1 MNLITGFERDMSSE
15 STNIE
20 HTEEDILKTARRI
33 IKLGPIC
40 DSCLGRQFA
49 MLSTGLTNAERGRS
63 IKTVLAMRGSSE
75 GDKALLEDLSPSSR
89 SARLKLGLKDEE
101 SKCWV
106 CLGEMKPEN
115 LEQWANK
122 AALAL
127 EGWEYSTFLV
137 GTKMSGLLAE
147 NEELLL
153 ADGGSKHAEPF
164 KSELNREVGKL
175 IAARTNKKADL
186 KEPDIVVHLNMEKGE
201 IELQVASIF
210 FYGRYRK
217 FIRGIPQTRWP
228 CRICH
233 GEGCPRCSGTG
244 RMYQESVDELIRPS
258 VMEASGAEDTVFH
271 GAGRED
277 IDALMLGT
285 GRPFIVEAV
294 RPRRRT
300 TDAALLQ
307 EEINRRTKGKT
318 EVIGLRH
325 AKAEEVELL
334 KEAAFEKTYSALVE
348 FGAPVSEEKLKL
360 VLKELV
366 GSVDQRTPTRVS
378 HRRADKLRVRNVYD
392 VDLIEFTGSR
402 ARIIIRGDSGLYI
415 KELISGDGGRTH
427 PNLADGLKVD
437 AGVVELDVVDVGGEL
452 NGTSSWISKKNKGQA
467 EQVGQSQRHFTS
479 S

>member
-1 MNLITGFERDMSSE
+1 MNSMCAD
-15 STNIE
+15 STNSDN
-20 HTEEDILKTARRI
+20 TKEDILETARRI

-63 IKTVLAMRGSSE
+63 IKTVLAMLGSSVD
-75 GDKALLEDLSPSSR
+75 DKALLEDLSPSSR

-101 SKCWV
+101 PKCWV
-106 CLGEMKPEN
+106 CLGEMMPEN
-115 LEQWANK
+115 LTRWADK
-122 AALAL
+122 AIQALK
-127 EGWEYSTFLV
+127 GWDYDTFLV

-153 ADGGSKHAEPF
+153 ADGGSQHAEPF
-164 KSELNREVGKL
+164 KSELNREIGKL
-175 IAARTNKKADL
+175 IAARTEKQANL
-186 KEPDIVVHLNMEKGE
+186 KEPDIVVLLNLEKSE

-210 FYGRYRK
+210 FYGRYKK

-233 GEGCPRCSGTG
+233 GKGCPHCSGTG

-258 VMEASGAEDTVFH
+258 VVEASCAEDTVFH

-294 RPRRRT
+294 RPRKRSIDPT
-300 TDAALLQ
+300 ILQ
-307 EEINRRTKGKT
+307 EEMNRRTAGQV
-318 EVIGLRH
+318 EVVGLRL
-325 AKAEEVELL
+325 AKAEEVERL

-348 FGAPVSEEKLKL
+348 FGTEVAEEKLKL
-360 VLKELV
+360 VLNELV

-392 VDLIEFTGSR
+392 VDLIEFAGSK
-402 ARIIIRGDSGLYI
+402 ARIIINGASGLYI
-415 KELISGDGGRTH
+415 KELISGDGGRTR
-427 PNLADGLKVD
+427 PNLADGLRVD
-437 AGVVELDVVDVGGEL
+437 AVVVELDVVDVGGEL
-452 NGTSSWISKKNKGQA
+452 NGT
-467 EQVGQSQRHFTS
+467 
-479 S
+479 